1 MNLKF
6 DIRKCEDTQR
16 PALYEITNHGTIPAR
31 LLIVH
36 ECDFWELYSTLAK
49 HFENKAKGGV

>member
-6 DIRKCEDTQR
+6 EICKCEDTGR
-16 PALYEITNHGTIPAR
+16 PALYEITTHGAIPAR

-49 HFENKAKGGV
+49 HFENKAKEAN

>member
-1 MNLKF
+1 MSHKF
-6 DIRKCEDTQR
+6 EINKCEDTGN
-16 PALYEITNHGTIPAR
+16 PALYEVTSHGTIPAR

-49 HFENKAKGGV
+49 FFENKAKEAK

>member
-1 MNLKF
+1 VNLKF
-6 DIRKCEDTQR
+6 EICKCEDTQN
-16 PALYEITNHGTIPAR
+16 PALYELTTHGAIPAR

-49 HFENKAKGGV
+49 HFENKARVAK

>member
-6 DIRKCEDTQR
+6 EICKCEDTQN
-16 PALYEITNHGTIPAR
+16 PALYELTTHGTIPAR

-36 ECDFWELYSTLAK
+36 ECDFWEL
-49 HFENKAKGGV
+49 

>member
-6 DIRKCEDTQR
+6 EICKCEDTQN
-16 PALYEITNHGTIPAR
+16 PALYELTTHGAIPAR

-49 HFENKAKGGV
+49 HFENKARVAK

>member
-6 DIRKCEDTQR
+6 EIVKCEDTGC
-16 PALYEITNHGTIPAR
+16 PALYEITTHGTLPAR

-36 ECDFWELYSTLAK
+36 ECDFWEMYSTLAK
-49 HFENKAKGGV
+49 HFEAKAKGAN